1 MKNNKT
7 MIHSIIIIALVLGF
21 GFLPPIGAVTPFG
34 MKVLGG
40 FLGCIY
46 AYTVGIIMWPSLFVM
61 FYLAFI
67 QGTTFNAV
75 IASAFGHQS
84 VWMIAIALVFCAG
97 LSKCGLLTTI
107 SQWLL
112 SKKIIKKGPYYF
124 LASIWGITW
133 ILGVITMAP
142 IPTFIMMVQMA
153 HELMEQVGVKKYS
166 AYSNLL
172 ICGLAVFAYVGGS
185 IFAFTGMTLIV
196 FSTFISSGWTD
207 TISYFNYTLYTLAVT
222 VVFFASSLIITKFVL
237 RPRIDFDITNLTLTS
252 VKKLSLTQAQKIALI
267 CLAAVIVLLFL
278 PSFLPAESAIT
289 SAINKI
295 AFPGAAIIVAIVL
308 SFTPKESG
316 SKEHVMELD
325 EEFKNSF
332 NWNQIMLL
340 ATIFIFSSL
349 LTSPTT
355 GITDLL
361 MSLTA
366 PIFAGHSAFVT
377 LLLLVLAACIVTN
390 CLNNMVT
397 VALLT
402 PIAITYAGT
411 AGLDVNLVLA
421 AYGLIITQ
429 GCALPSGSAVGALLH
444 SNTDLIK
451 SKSIYGYASLYTL
464 ILAVMAVVVAW
475 LMQGFIG

>member
-1 MKNNKT
+1 
-7 MIHSIIIIALVLGF
+7 
-21 GFLPPIGAVTPFG
+21 
-34 MKVLGG
+34 
-40 FLGCIY
+40 
-46 AYTVGIIMWPSLFVM
+46 
-61 FYLAFI
+61 
-67 QGTTFNAV
+67 
-75 IASAFGHQS
+75 
-84 VWMIAIALVFCAG
+84 
-97 LSKCGLLTTI
+97 
-107 SQWLL
+107 
-112 SKKIIKKGPYYF
+112 
-124 LASIWGITW
+124 
-133 ILGVITMAP
+133 
-142 IPTFIMMVQMA
+142 
-153 HELMEQVGVKKYS
+153 
-166 AYSNLL
+166 
-172 ICGLAVFAYVGGS
+172 
-185 IFAFTGMTLIV
+185 
-196 FSTFISSGWTD
+196 
-207 TISYFNYTLYTLAVT
+207 
-222 VVFFASSLIITKFVL
+222 
-237 RPRIDFDITNLTLTS
+237 
-252 VKKLSLTQAQKIALI
+252 
-267 CLAAVIVLLFL
+267 
-278 PSFLPAESAIT
+278 
-289 SAINKI
+289 
-295 AFPGAAIIVAIVL
+295 
-308 SFTPKESG
+308 
-316 SKEHVMELD
+316 
-325 EEFKNSF
+325 
-332 NWNQIMLL
+332 MLL